1 MIDYFFSGREYI
13 RVTREDTGP
22 GTVDA
27 GYPAP
32 ISNWG
37 WPGGFG
43 ANGIDA
49 ALYSGSKCYF
59 FSGSKYVRVTRGTT
73 GAGAVDPGY
82 PAPIS
87 NWGWP
92 DGFGANGIDAA
103 LWSGTKC
110 YFFSGSQYIRVTRGD
125 TGAGTVDPGYPK
137 LISAVWGWPGGFGAN
152 GIDGALYSGSR
163 CYFFSGGEYIR
174 VRRGEEGQGLVDAGY
189 PKSIATNWGWP
200 NGFGANGINT
210 ALYSGGPLVPPPAN
224 GPVSNVNYFLDGGG
238 QALTGVTATVDF
250 DSDFNSSANGYSLQL
265 NCYSTEGPKVT
276 TEWQQYVI
284 RAGAGG
290 SEVFAMIDTWSG
302 TQLTDELNRIQVP
315 LASLPSP
322 TIPAGYTFTIVL
334 TYDGNHNVTGAVY
347 TVLDQD
353 GKTAGSTTLTI
364 VGQTLRTTG
373 KPATAAN
380 LAPIAALQFD
390 IGGVGGGAQ
399 ATLTEGVGTVTY
411 AAAQTLTVVNAE
423 PAFTDFDD
431 GTAESANLAFGPLPA
446 APSPEVS
453 QGFVTTAPP
462 ATVRRLL
469 PGRRT
474 LPPL

>member
-1 MIDYFFSGREYI
+1 MVDYFFSGSEYI

-22 GTVDA
+22 GSVDA
-27 GYPAP
+27 GYPAK
-32 ISNWG
+32 ISNWE
-37 WPGGFG
+37 WPDGFG

-59 FSGSKYVRVTRGTT
+59 FSGSQYVRVTRGTT
-73 GAGAVDPGY
+73 GAGTVDPGY

-110 YFFSGSQYIRVTRGD
+110 YFFSGSEYIRVTRGD
-125 TGAGTVDPGYPK
+125 TGPGTVDAGYPAP
-137 LISAVWGWPGGFGAN
+137 ISNWGWPGGFGAN

-163 CYFFSGGEYIR
+163 CYFFSGGEYVR
-174 VRRGEEGQGLVDAGY
+174 VRRGEEGAGLVDAGY
-189 PKSIATNWGWP
+189 PKSIAANWGWP
-200 NGFGANGINT
+200 DGFGANGIDA
-210 ALYSGGPLVPPPAN
+210 ALYSGGPLVPPPAG

-265 NCYSTEGPKVT
+265 NCYSTEGPNIT

-290 SEVFAMIDTWSG
+290 NEVFAMIDTWSG
-302 TQLTDELNRIQVP
+302 TQLTDELNRIQVS

-322 TIPAGYTFTIVL
+322 TIPAGYTFTIAL

-347 TVLDQD
+347 NVINAGGQSI
-353 GKTAGSTTLTI
+353 GSTTLTI

-380 LAPIAALQFD
+380 LAPIAAFQFD
-390 IGGVGGGAQ
+390 IGGVGGGEQ

-411 AAAQTLTVVNAE
+411 DAAETLTVVSAE

-453 QGFVTTAPP
+453 QGFLVTAVP
-462 ATVRRLL
+462 AAAHRVL